1 MDHARRNVLQYGGGS
16 RRVLG
21 LMFEAIL
28 ARGSMAPILPI
39 HCGTGKIRLAARIS
53 EKLRALSETAAGL
66 GNWPAALAEAAMPR
80 HMFADTPATHSRPH
94 DGSTPPNAPAT
105 TVEVRRDEVGAT
117 RFSLQRGR
125 DERCCPLLKSPK
137 SDLSLEPGRMSD
149 RRICYRADLFTA
161 VAAGKST
168 RCSISVGACP
178 GSR

>member
-1 MDHARRNVLQYGGGS
+1 
-16 RRVLG
+16 
-21 LMFEAIL
+21 
-28 ARGSMAPILPI
+28 
-39 HCGTGKIRLAARIS
+39 
-53 EKLRALSETAAGL
+53 
-66 GNWPAALAEAAMPR
+66 MPQ

-161 VAAGKST
+161 LAAGKST
-168 RCSISVGACP
+168 RWGTQSALGHAPDRAKLVVAEHRPCGSPYSAIVWSIELGRVIRITLESAVLCG
-178 GSR
+178 